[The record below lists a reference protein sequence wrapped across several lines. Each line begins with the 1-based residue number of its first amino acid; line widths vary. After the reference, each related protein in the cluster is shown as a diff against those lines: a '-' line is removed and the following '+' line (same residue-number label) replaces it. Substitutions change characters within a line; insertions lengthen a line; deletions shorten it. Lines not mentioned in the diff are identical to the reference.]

1 MNSNQQISEKCIS
14 IIVRYIQWT
23 VTGKGVCC
31 DFDFKKCV
39 ANSENLDPAPS
50 TFKMW
55 ESCDTAISW
64 HTVVPQSSPIIIC
77 CQLLIPLEFVWI
89 QNPQIRRFIIKNM
102 SAGTPMFQCN
112 NVPLPTR
119 LYWSML
125 DLKFAKMWIQMSHV
139 NKAIQNIVMWVHVQK
154 TWHHGPVL
162 YFFADFLFYFFQVLF
177 WSAAKRLFD
186 AAASLQ

>member
-1 MNSNQQISEKCIS
+1 MFSRKGGISSKWFPAVGPLIQKGVHCTQETEFRADLWKPITQTTFMNSNQQISEKCIS
-14 IIVRYIQWT
+14 IIVRYIQLT
-23 VTGKGVCC
+23 VTEKGVRC

-64 HTVVPQSSPIIIC
+64 RTVLPQSSPIIIC

-89 QNPQIRRFIIKNM
+89 QNPQICRFIIKNM
-102 SAGTPMFQCN
+102 SAGTPMFQYN

-125 DLKFAKMWIQMSHV
+125 D
-139 NKAIQNIVMWVHVQK
+139 
-154 TWHHGPVL
+154 
-162 YFFADFLFYFFQVLF
+162 
-177 WSAAKRLFD
+177 
-186 AAASLQ
+186 